1 MGQRDGLGCCV
12 GWMGWA
18 ATWVGGMEWWEVGW
32 AAVSDGEMS
41 CLWSPVL
48 GRTGAPAYPTVLCSS
63 YGEGLILLAYK
74 EEKAFERQ
82 TR

>member
-1 MGQRDGLGCCV
+1 
-12 GWMGWA
+12 MGWA

-48 GRTGAPAYPTVLCSS
+48 GRTGAPVYS
-63 YGEGLILLAYK
+63 ILLLLW
-74 EEKAFERQ
+74 
-82 TR
+82 